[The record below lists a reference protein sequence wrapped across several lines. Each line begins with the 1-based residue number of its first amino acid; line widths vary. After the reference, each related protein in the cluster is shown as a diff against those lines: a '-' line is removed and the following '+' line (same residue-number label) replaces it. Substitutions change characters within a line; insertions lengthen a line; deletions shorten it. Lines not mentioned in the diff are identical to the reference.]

1 MQICRAP
8 KCAAEN
14 ALISI
19 SFISSTVRQLNMRT
33 PIFLSRLPIHSDKA
47 NKEVD
52 EVRLINLLQIES
64 LPMNVDQVR
73 KATRMMVV
81 WPDKQITLYFS
92 ERHEIQSEMIVY
104 CREFEFRERVLYELH
119 QSKVSTDLS
128 RETQTGAYA

>member
-8 KCAAEN
+8 KCAAEK

-73 KATRMMVV
+73 KATRMMTV
-81 WPDKQITLYFS
+81 WPEKQIALYFS
-92 ERHEIQSEMIVY
+92 KRHEIQSEMVVY

-119 QSKVSTDLS
+119 K
-128 RETQTGAYA
+128 

>member
-8 KCAAEN
+8 KCATEK

-47 NKEVD
+47 NKEV
-52 EVRLINLLQIES
+52 ES

-73 KATRMMVV
+73 KATRMMTV
-81 WPDKQITLYFS
+81 WPDKQIALYFS
-92 ERHEIQSEMIVY
+92 KRHEIQSEMVVY

-119 QSKVSTDLS
+119 K
-128 RETQTGAYA
+128 